1 MKNGLTKHSAA
12 QETAQRQMITREEL
26 EQMQGA
32 VEIVEADGCIGY
44 YVVTQLCGQAVIWMG
59 KRALQ
64 VDWGGYGKTW
74 RAYKVAYG
82 G

>member
-1 MKNGLTKHSAA
+1 MRNNLTRATGEQTERK
-12 QETAQRQMITREEL
+12 QMIPREEL

-32 VEIVEADGCIGY
+32 IEIVDITGCIGY

-64 VDWGGYGKTW
+64 ADWNGYGKTW
-74 RAYKVAYG
+74 KAYRV
-82 G
+82 